1 MMQTQPAAKTSA
13 ERAVR
18 GSRGFSLVEL
28 ISVFL
33 IIAVLI
39 ALSIGVGRSVLQ
51 SRGERATQNVLQ
63 VLDQTLSTY
72 IAVKNA
78 KPPEFYTDRAGK
90 KFPLVDA
97 RTTAGSL
104 GPSGADGGLVPSLA
118 LAILVM
124 QDVPECKVL
133 LNQIPPEFIR
143 RGKLTVAGNDV
154 QVTGDATAPG
164 TGDNSVIFVV
174 DAWGQP
180 IRFVHPAFHGR
191 FPVEGGSPE
200 AIDVAGTPTNFTRL
214 STVGEEYK
222 DDLFDS
228 DEGYC
233 PNNRP
238 YFYSGGLDQKAGTRK
253 DNLYSTIPTFAAEQ
267 TQQQRPN

>member
-1 MMQTQPAAKTSA
+1 MQTQPSAKTCA
-13 ERAVR
+13 GRAGR

-78 KPPEFYTDRAGK
+78 KPPEFYTDRAGN

-97 RTTAGSL
+97 RTTAGSG

-143 RGKLTVAGNDV
+143 RGELTVVGNKV

-214 STVGEEYK
+214 SLISNPE
-222 DDLFDS
+222 DFLDRFDS

-238 YFYSGGLDQKAGTRK
+238 YFYSGGMDQKAGTRK
-253 DNLYSTIPTFAAEQ
+253 DNLYSTPPVFAAEK